1 MKAHTLAATTVAT
14 VAGLAVTASAGTIDI
29 DLTGFSSYGSLGDL
43 LNSTV
48 DLTDIPVGEAILTIS
63 WDNVVGD
70 GAGGPSWGNEMAFAI
85 FEGENYLGYI
95 NFFPS
100 EGSATAGGVWGPASG
115 GLDLSANEI
124 VNTGDGLSLEFFEL
138 YDDGPG
144 LNSTYTS
151 GTLTVTYGAIPAP
164 GALALLG
171 LAGLAGGRR
180 RRG

>member
-14 VAGLAVTASAGTIDI
+14 VAGLAVTASAGTIDF
-29 DLTGFSSYGSLGDL
+29 DLTGIESYGGLGDL
-43 LNSTV
+43 LNTTV
-48 DLTDIPVGEAILTIS
+48 ALEIPVGEAILTIE
-63 WDNVVGD
+63 WENVVGD
-70 GAGGPSWGNEMAFAI
+70 GGGGPSWGNEMAFMI
-85 FEGENYLGYI
+85 FEGANQIGYV

-115 GLDLSANEI
+115 GINLAANEI
-124 VNTGDGLSLEFFEL
+124 VNTGNGLSLEFFEL

-144 LNSTYTS
+144 ANSTYSS
-151 GTLTVTYGAIPAP
+151 GTVTVTYGAIPAP